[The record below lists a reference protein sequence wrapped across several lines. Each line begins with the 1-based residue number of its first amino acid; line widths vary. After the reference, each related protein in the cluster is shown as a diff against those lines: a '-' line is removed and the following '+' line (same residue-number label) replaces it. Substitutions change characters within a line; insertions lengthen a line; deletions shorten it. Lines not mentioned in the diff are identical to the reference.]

1 MERAHLIVGGFPPG
15 SPASHDMDFARR
27 ELLARLGERGEL
39 ATTVSSDFS
48 DLGKWLDGT
57 QLLITYTAGPY
68 PDDEQQAILTEWL
81 ENGGRWLGFHGT
93 SGGKAARVEGSV
105 RRKMVKLA
113 HHETLG
119 SFFLNHPPIRRFEV
133 TVADSSHPI
142 TSGLPER
149 FEVSD
154 ELYLIEIIGECNV
167 LLTTELAKDPSP
179 QGFGFLYDEDTSLQA
194 DGKTRVLGYTKAVG
208 EGEVAYI
215 ALGHC
220 HSPATDGQ
228 RIVDVSVS
236 ADGMSPGLF
245 HGVWDESVFKRLV
258 ENAIRWGLTQ
268 PGVPTK

>member
-15 SPASHDMDFARR
+15 SSASHDMDFARR
-27 ELLARLGERGEL
+27 ELLSRLGERNEL

-48 DLGKWLDGT
+48 DLKKWLHGA

-68 PDDEQQAILTEWL
+68 PDDEQHGVLTEWL
-81 ENGGRWLGFHGT
+81 ESGGRWLGFHGT
-93 SGGKAARVEGSV
+93 SGGKAARVEGSF
-105 RRKMVKLA
+105 RRKMVKLP
-113 HHETLG
+113 HHEILG

-142 TSGLPER
+142 TTGLPER

-154 ELYLIEIIGECNV
+154 ELYLIEIMGECNI
-167 LLTTELAKDPSP
+167 LLTTELPEDPSP
-179 QGFGFLYDEDTSLQA
+179 EHFGFLYDEDTSLQP
-194 DGKTRVLGYTKAVG
+194 DGKTRVLGYTKAIG

-228 RIVDVSVS
+228 RIVDTSVS
-236 ADGMSPGLF
+236 PDGLSPGLF
-245 HGVWDESVFKRLV
+245 HGVWAEGVFKRLV
-258 ENAIRWGLTQ
+258 DNAIGWGLN
-268 PGVPTK
+268 

>member
-1 MERAHLIVGGFPPG
+1 MERAHLIVGGFPPE
-15 SPASHDMDFARR
+15 SSASHDMDFARR
-27 ELLARLGERGEL
+27 ELLSRLGERSEL

-48 DLGKWLDGT
+48 DLKKWLRGA

-68 PDDEQQAILTEWL
+68 PDDEQHGVLTEWL

-93 SGGKAARVEGSV
+93 SGGKAARVEGSF
-105 RRKMVKLA
+105 RRRMVKLP

-142 TSGLPER
+142 TAGLPER

-154 ELYLIEIIGECNV
+154 ELYLIEIMGECNV
-167 LLTTELAKDPSP
+167 LLTTELPEDPSP
-179 QGFGFLYDEDTSLQA
+179 EHFGFLYDEDTSLQP

-208 EGEVAYI
+208 DGEVAYI

-228 RIVDVSVS
+228 RIVDASVS
-236 ADGMSPGLF
+236 PDGISPGLF
-245 HGVWDESVFKRLV
+245 HGVWDEGVFKRLV
-258 ENAIRWGLTQ
+258 DNAIRWGLN
-268 PGVPTK
+268 